1 MKEKILVAD
10 GEITVANFLKKIIE
24 YEKKDSVDVDISTDG
39 GQFKNLLSL
48 NQYSLIIVDLS
59 LPGIDVFDFI
69 SNYSMEN
76 PFSPIIVISATID
89 INLAMTCIRSGAYDF
104 VSKPFTADTM
114 LLVVRNAYEKRQLLL
129 DKEKL
134 SADIQKMNEELL
146 NTNQLVTEQKEKL
159 DNYLKELLKSID
171 ELKTFSEM
179 ISVIKSFDSNSLNIF
194 EKLDTIF
201 NPHSIVLLLFDEK
214 SGDFVVKKE
223 RNFEKEFPVGTKIHK
238 SQFTDYFK
246 SSKINIGYSLKGGN
260 ENSTVTLPIFI
271 GKLIIGIF
279 IFDIESS
286 KVKDEKM
293 VLFEIARLVITNSLA
308 SAKFFEDSRRSYLES
323 LIAFLYLEE
332 RILPGLKKHS
342 EKVSA
347 LSVKIAKRMEL
358 SEDEIKDVQYS
369 ALLHLL
375 GLLNKP
381 KEIFNAPT
389 YFDPEKSVEI
399 KQAIVSGADIIA
411 PLVMLEDAQKIIKY
425 LYENYDGT
433 GFNRLVGK
441 KIPVGAR
448 IVRVAGEYCVFRDIF
463 KLTDKHIE
471 GIFNDN
477 SGKLYDPDIVKL
489 LFAIL
494 KNE

>member
-10 GEITVANFLKKIIE
+10 GEITVANFLRKIVE
-24 YEKKDSVDVDISTDG
+24 YEKKESVDVDIATEG
-39 GQFKNLLSL
+39 ELFKNLLSS

-69 SNYSMEN
+69 SNYSVEN

-89 INLAMTCIRSGAYDF
+89 VNLAMTCIRGGAYDF

-114 LLVVRNAYEKRQLLL
+114 LLVIRNAYEKRQLLL
-129 DKEKL
+129 DKERL
-134 SADIQKMNEELL
+134 SADIQKMNEELI

-159 DNYLKELLKSID
+159 DNYLKELLKSIE

-179 ISVIKSFDSNSLNIF
+179 ISIIKSFESNSLNIF

-201 NPHSIVLLLFDEK
+201 NPHSIVLLIFDEK
-214 SGDFVVKKE
+214 SENFVVKKE

-238 SQFTDYFK
+238 SQFKDYFK
-246 SSKINIGYSLKGGN
+246 SSKINIGYSLKGI
-260 ENSTVTLPIFI
+260 EKNSTVTLPVFI

-279 IFDIESS
+279 MFDIDSS

-293 VLFEIARLVITNSLA
+293 VLFEIARLVITNSLV

-323 LIAFLYLEE
+323 LIAFLYLED
-332 RILPGLKKHS
+332 RIFPGLKKHS

-347 LSVKIAKRMEL
+347 LSVKIAKKMGL
-358 SEDEIKDVQYS
+358 SDDEVRDIQYS

-381 KEIFNAPT
+381 KEMFSAPI
-389 YFDPEKSVEI
+389 YFDPEKSLEI
-399 KQAIVSGADIIA
+399 KEAIVSGADIIA
-411 PLVMLEDAQKIIKY
+411 PLLMLEDAQKIIKF
-425 LYENYDGT
+425 LYENYDGS
-433 GFNRLVGK
+433 GFNKIVGK
-441 KIPVGAR
+441 KIPVGSR
-448 IVRVAGEYCVFRDIF
+448 IVRITGEYCVFKDIF
-463 KLTDKHIE
+463 KLTTKHIE
-471 GIFNDN
+471 GIFKENA
-477 SGKLYDPDIVKL
+477 GKLYDPDIL
-489 LFAIL
+489 ELFFSIL

>member
-10 GEITVANFLKKIIE
+10 GEITVANFLRKIVE
-24 YEKKDSVDVDISTDG
+24 YEKKESVDVDIATEG
-39 GQFKNLLSL
+39 ELFKNLLSS

-69 SNYSMEN
+69 SNYSVEN

-89 INLAMTCIRSGAYDF
+89 VNLAMTCIRGGAYDF

-114 LLVVRNAYEKRQLLL
+114 LLVIRNAYEKRQLLL
-129 DKEKL
+129 DKERL
-134 SADIQKMNEELL
+134 SADIQKMNEELI

-159 DNYLKELLKSID
+159 DNYLKELLKSIE

-179 ISVIKSFDSNSLNIF
+179 ISIIKSFESNSLNIF

-201 NPHSIVLLLFDEK
+201 NPHSIVLLIFDEK
-214 SGDFVVKKE
+214 SENFVVKKE

-238 SQFTDYFK
+238 SQFKDYFK
-246 SSKINIGYSLKGGN
+246 SSKINIGYSLKGI
-260 ENSTVTLPIFI
+260 EKNSTVTLPVFI

-279 IFDIESS
+279 MFDIDSS

-293 VLFEIARLVITNSLA
+293 VLFEIARLVITNSLV

-323 LIAFLYLEE
+323 LIAFLFLEE
-332 RILPGLKKHS
+332 RIFPGLKKHS

-358 SEDEIKDVQYS
+358 SEDEVRDVQYS

-375 GLLNKP
+375 GLLSKP
-381 KEIFNAPT
+381 KEMFNAPT
-389 YFDPEKSVEI
+389 YFDPEKSLEI

-433 GFNRLVGK
+433 GFYKLVGK
-441 KIPVGAR
+441 KIPVGSR
-448 IVRVAGEYCVFRDIF
+448 IVRVAGEYCVFKDIF
-463 KLTDKHIE
+463 KLTDKHIQ
-471 GIFNDN
+471 GIFNEN
-477 SGKLYDPDIVKL
+477 VGKMYDPDIVKL
-489 LFAIL
+489 LFTIL

>member
-10 GEITVANFLKKIIE
+10 GEITVANFLRKIVE
-24 YEKKDSVDVDISTDG
+24 YEKKESVDVDIATEG
-39 GQFKNLLSL
+39 ELFKNLLSS

-69 SNYSMEN
+69 SNYSVEN

-89 INLAMTCIRSGAYDF
+89 VNLAMTCIRGGAYDF

-114 LLVVRNAYEKRQLLL
+114 LLVIRNAYEKRQLLL
-129 DKEKL
+129 DKERL
-134 SADIQKMNEELL
+134 SADIQKMNEELI

-159 DNYLKELLKSID
+159 DNYLKELLKSIE

-179 ISVIKSFDSNSLNIF
+179 ISIIKSFESNSLNIF

-201 NPHSIVLLLFDEK
+201 NPHSIVLLIFDEK
-214 SGDFVVKKE
+214 SENFVVKKE

-238 SQFTDYFK
+238 SQFKDYFK
-246 SSKINIGYSLKGGN
+246 SSKINIGYSLKGI
-260 ENSTVTLPIFI
+260 EKNSTVTLPVFI

-279 IFDIESS
+279 MFDIDSS

-293 VLFEIARLVITNSLA
+293 VLFEIARLVITNSLV

-323 LIAFLYLEE
+323 LIAFLFLEE
-332 RILPGLKKHS
+332 RIFPGLKKHS

-347 LSVKIAKRMEL
+347 LSVKIAKRMVL
-358 SEDEIKDVQYS
+358 SEDEVRDLQYS

-375 GLLNKP
+375 GLLSKP
-381 KEIFNAPT
+381 KEMFNAPT
-389 YFDPEKSVEI
+389 YFDPEKSLEM

-411 PLVMLEDAQKIIKY
+411 PLVML
-425 LYENYDGT
+425 
-433 GFNRLVGK
+433 
-441 KIPVGAR
+441 
-448 IVRVAGEYCVFRDIF
+448 
-463 KLTDKHIE
+463 
-471 GIFNDN
+471 
-477 SGKLYDPDIVKL
+477 
-489 LFAIL
+489 
-494 KNE
+494 

>member
-24 YEKKDSVDVDISTDG
+24 YEKKDIVDVDIATDG
-39 GQFKNLLSL
+39 VQFKNLLSL

-59 LPGIDVFDFI
+59 LPGTDVFDFI
-69 SNYSMEN
+69 TSFSIEN

-114 LLVVRNAYEKRQLLL
+114 LLVIRNAYEKRQLLL
-129 DKEKL
+129 DKERL

-146 NTNQLVTEQKEKL
+146 NTNQLVSEQKEKL
-159 DNYLKELLKSID
+159 DNYLKELLKSIE

-179 ISVIKSFDSNSLNIF
+179 ISVIKSFESNSLNIF
-194 EKLDTIF
+194 EKLDSIF
-201 NPHSIVLLLFDEK
+201 NPHSLVLLLFDEK

-223 RNFEKEFPVGTKIHK
+223 RNFEKEFPVGTKINK
-238 SQFTDYFK
+238 TQFIEYFK
-246 SSKINIGYSLKGGN
+246 SSKINIGYSLKGIKD
-260 ENSTVTLPIFI
+260 NSTVTLPIFL
-271 GKLIIGIF
+271 GKLIIGVF
-279 IFDIESS
+279 IFEIDSLKI
-286 KVKDEKM
+286 KDEKI
-293 VLFEIARLVITNSLA
+293 VLFEIARIVIMNSLA

-323 LIAFLYLEE
+323 LIAFLYLED
-332 RILPGLKKHS
+332 RIFPGLKKHS

-358 SEDEIKDVQYS
+358 SDGEIRDIQYS

-375 GLLNKP
+375 GLLSKP

-389 YFDPEKSVEI
+389 YFDPEKSLEI

-411 PLVMLEDAQKIIKY
+411 PFVMLEDAQKIIKF

-433 GFNRLVGK
+433 GFNKLVGK
-441 KIPVGAR
+441 KIPVGSR
-448 IVRVAGEYCVFRDIF
+448 IVRVAGEYCVFKDIF

-471 GIFNDN
+471 GIFNEN
-477 SGKLYDPDIVKL
+477 VGKLYDPDIVKL
-489 LFAIL
+489 LFTII